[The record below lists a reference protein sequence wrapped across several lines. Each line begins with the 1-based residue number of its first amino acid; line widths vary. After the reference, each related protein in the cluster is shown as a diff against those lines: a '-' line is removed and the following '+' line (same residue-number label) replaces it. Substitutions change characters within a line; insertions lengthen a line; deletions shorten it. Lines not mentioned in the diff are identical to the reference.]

1 MGGVAEKNEANMGR
15 GSVNKAI
22 VLGNLGQDPD
32 VRSTSSGQMVV
43 NVSLATNRTWT
54 GKDGQRKE
62 ETEWHR
68 IVAFGKLAEII
79 EQYLKKGDQ
88 AYFEGRLPPKS

>member
-32 VRSTSSGQMVV
+32 VRSISNRQMVANLSV
-43 NVSLATNRTWT
+43 ATNRVWN
-54 GKDGQRKE
+54 DRNGQRQE

-68 IVAFGKLAEII
+68 VVAFGKLAEII
-79 EQYLKKGDQ
+79 
-88 AYFEGRLPPKS
+88 